1 MWIKICGNT
10 NLEDARLA
18 VEAGADALG
27 FVFAPSPR
35 RVTPAQAQ
43 RIIAELPPQVEKY
56 GVFVDAP
63 FAEIVSAVEACGL
76 TGAQLHSPEK
86 TLPSRLREY
95 SAAVARKLSIV
106 RVVSLAAQN
115 GAPGIP
121 SRAPGPDLDPD
132 LDRFLDL
139 ALLEAGEEASGDG
152 SVDAVLVDSSTASAA
167 GGTGI
172 RFDWAAAQ
180 ASFLRAAGQVRIIL
194 AGGLRPENVERAIS
208 TLRPWGVDVVSGV
221 EATPGKKDPARLL
234 AFFQAVRQAEGGL
247 AGQGFQP

>member
-10 NLEDARLA
+10 TLEDARLA

-43 RIIAELPPQVEKY
+43 RIIAELPAQVEKF

-63 FAEIVSAVEACGL
+63 FADIVSAVEACGL
-76 TGAQLHSPEK
+76 TGVQLHSPEK
-86 TLPSRLREY
+86 SLPSRVREY
-95 SAAVARKLSIV
+95 SAAVGRKLSIV
-106 RVVSLAAQN
+106 RVVNLAAQN
-115 GAPGIP
+115 GASGIP
-121 SRAPGPDLDPD
+121 SAPDLD
-132 LDRFLDL
+132 LERFLDL
-139 ALLEAGEEASGDG
+139 APLEASGEASGDG

-180 ASFLRAAGQVRIIL
+180 ASFLRVAGQARIIL
-194 AGGLRPENVERAIS
+194 AGGLRPENVEHAIS

-247 AGQGFQP
+247 VGQGFRP